1 MDSKDPNDGCQAS
14 ISPSQ
19 RGAADIKKYELK
31 LAQPALRLTDNGF
44 LH

>member
-31 LAQPALRLTDNGF
+31 LAQSALRLTHHGLF
-44 LH
+44 H